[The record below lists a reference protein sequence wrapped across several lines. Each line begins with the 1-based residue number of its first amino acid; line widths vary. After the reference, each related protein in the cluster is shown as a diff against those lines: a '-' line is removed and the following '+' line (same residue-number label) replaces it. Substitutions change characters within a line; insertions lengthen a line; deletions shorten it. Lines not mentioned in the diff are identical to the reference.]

1 MHFTINFPIN
11 IPSQMLINPSMINK
25 PMGISNISSISIPNI
40 PLPKIPLPN
49 IYCNMIKTPDNK
61 LFNNAPFIYDINFP
75 KIQPI
80 DLIVFKSMYNE
91 LASKIFDGTTGIHP
105 ISSLIQHETLKKLD
119 ERITSFCL

>member
-1 MHFTINFPIN
+1 MNFTVN
-11 IPSQMLINPSMINK
+11 IPSQMLMIPSIVNK
-25 PMGISNISSISIPNI
+25 PMGISNISSIYIPKT

-75 KIQPI
+75 KIQPV

-91 LASKIFDGTTGIHP
+91 LSAKIFDGTTGIHP
-105 ISSLIQHETLKKLD
+105 ISNLIQHEALKKLD
-119 ERITSFCL
+119 ERINSFCL